1 MGHKKCLIS
10 PKKYSIA
17 AFCSNRTEIEHI
29 LRRIEQRISDIFA
42 ELCTREVKTNS
53 MEIKDL
59 TPRKG
64 TDTLRIG
71 DSNELVIM
79 ENFGSLPKGK
89 LRLNNQGII
98 VICTEGMAQFDY
110 DGQQIQLRKNDLFLY
125 MAHSV
130 ASNFMSSP
138 DFNCR
143 QIWFTRSELWN
154 INMYSEVSLADLTY
168 LKQHPV
174 VHLTADDVRLLDDY
188 FQLLCRR
195 MRDQSPMLYMDI
207 VRSLVSTMMLE
218 MLCMMRRDIKQHEVP
233 EDQEN
238 TNPGF
243 HKRRLAD
250 KFMQLV
256 EQSDGRIRKVD
267 DFAKQLNVS
276 SKYLSA
282 ILKETINRRPS
293 MMIEHFT
300 MGAIERRLRFTD
312 MTMQEI
318 ANDLKFANA
327 SFFGKY
333 VKEHTGMTPLEYRK
347 KYQKL
352 G

>member
-1 MGHKKCLIS
+1 
-10 PKKYSIA
+10 
-17 AFCSNRTEIEHI
+17 
-29 LRRIEQRISDIFA
+29 
-42 ELCTREVKTNS
+42 
-53 MEIKDL
+53 MEIKNL
-59 TPRKG
+59 IPRRG
-64 TDTLRIG
+64 NDTLRIG
-71 DSNELVIM
+71 DSDELVVM
-79 ENFGSLPKGK
+79 ENFGMLPKGK
-89 LRLNNQGII
+89 LRLNDQGLI

-110 DGQQIQLRKNDLFLY
+110 DGQQIRLHKSDLFLY

-130 ASNFMSSP
+130 VTNFMSSP

-143 QIWFTRSELWN
+143 QIWFTRSELWS
-154 INMYSEVSLADLTY
+154 INKYGVVSLADLAY
-168 LKQHPV
+168 LKQHPT
-174 VHLTADDVRLLDDY
+174 VHLTADDVKLLDDY

-195 MRDQSPMLYMDI
+195 MRDSSPMLYTDI

-218 MLCMMRRDIKQHEVP
+218 MLCIMRRDKKQDAK
-233 EDQEN
+233 EDK
-238 TNPGF
+238 NPGV
-243 HKRRLAD
+243 HKRLLAD
-250 KFMQLV
+250 KFLQLV

-267 DFAKQLNVS
+267 DFARQLNVTP
-276 SKYLSA
+276 KYLST

-318 ANDLKFANA
+318 ADDLQFPNA

-333 VKEHTGMTPLEYRK
+333 FKEHAGMTPLEYRK
-347 KYQKL
+347 KFQKL